1 MIEAVIKEMIVA
13 LKKAPELT
21 NELLEQQ
28 VLYHKAQLL
37 RSLDAVPME
46 LFEHQVNL
54 LRQVMLK
61 LKILE
66 EKMDALD
73 R

>member
-1 MIEAVIKEMIVA
+1 MIDAVIKEMIVA

-21 NELLEQQ
+21 SELLEQQ

-46 LFEHQVNL
+46 VFEHQVDL
-54 LRQVMLK
+54 LRKVMLK
-61 LKILE
+61 LKTLE
-66 EKMDALD
+66 EKMEALD